1 MNLVSVT
8 RSSPDKQG
16 TLILMH
22 GLGSDEQDMFG
33 LSEVIDD
40 RVEVICLRAPIQ
52 YGPGFAWFEIQWTE
66 AGISV
71 DPQQVKQSIENLWE
85 NVRAFDL
92 SNAVIGG
99 FSQGA
104 MMALGTI
111 QANPQPFAGLMMLS
125 GRGNGYGCPRFTGEV
140 FQAHGTYDEVIS
152 IGDAH
157 SLRNDLQGLSDRYEY
172 HEYPM
177 GHSVCDAEINDLNL
191 WLEKALK
198 LK

>member
-8 RSSPDKQG
+8 RSSTDKQG

-33 LSEVIDD
+33 LSQLIDD

-52 YGPGFAWFEIQWTE
+52 YGPGFAWFEIQWSE

-71 DPQQVKQSIENLWE
+71 DPQQVKQSIENLWG
-85 NVRAFDL
+85 NVRSFDL
-92 SNAVIGG
+92 TNAVIGG

-111 QANPQPFAGLMMLS
+111 QSNPQSFAGLMMLS
-125 GRGNGYGCPRFTGEV
+125 GRGNGYGCPGFLGEV

-157 SLRNDLQGLSDRYEY
+157 ELRNDLLGRHEY

-177 GHSVCDAEINDLNL
+177 GHSICDDEINDLNQ
-191 WLEKALK
+191 WLEKVLNLK
-198 LK
+198 